1 MLKSG
6 NKNRILIIRLSSIGD
21 IILTTGVINYI
32 KDLYPESELYYLT
45 VDNFA
50 SLIENNN
57 KITRVINYNKKLNFT
72 QQQNFRNNL
81 LSELQIDKF
90 DLIVD
95 LHNNF
100 RTKRFRNGIY
110 KNLIQIKKNRLRKI
124 LLVNFKSLF
133 NLIYK
138 SENNQS
144 TKYHTFDNYIKPI
157 IKFAGQSD
165 NENEI
170 IQKYKFTEIDNNLS
184 ENFDLNKNLSFVK
197 NSIIIAPGAKHFTKR
212 LPLQKYVDL
221 SIKLLEKY
229 EKLNIILLGGK
240 EEIELGQSI
249 IDKIINVNLS
259 NLTNPTNLINLSN
272 LTNQKND
279 LSSRIFNFIGELTL
293 LESMSLISESKGIL
307 CNDSGIMHLASAT
320 KTPIIATFGST
331 TQELGFTPLSDNFLI
346 IEKDVECRPCSHIGL
361 DKCPK
366 GHFRCMNE
374 IQIDEIILNIISK
387 FKLENL

>member
-1 MLKSG
+1 MLERG

-45 VDNFA
+45 VESFA
-50 SLIENNN
+50 SIIENND
-57 KITRVINYNKKLNFT
+57 KIKRVINYNKKLNYS
-72 QQQNFRNNL
+72 QQQVFRTQI
-81 LSELQIDKF
+81 LSELKIDKF
-90 DLIVD
+90 DLIID

-110 KNLIQIKKNRLRKI
+110 HNLIQIKKNRLRKI
-124 LLVNFKSLF
+124 LLVKSKFLF
-133 NLIYK
+133 NIFYK
-138 SENNQS
+138 NKN
-144 TKYHTFDNYIKPI
+144 YHTFDNYIKPI
-157 IKFAGQSD
+157 IKFAKQTN

-170 IQKYKFTEIDNNLS
+170 IQKYKFTEIKNNLS

-212 LPLQKYVDL
+212 LPKEKYIEL
-221 SIKLLEKY
+221 SIKLLENYKS
-229 EKLNIILLGGK
+229 LNIIFLGGK
-240 EEIELGQSI
+240 EEIEIGQSI
-249 IDKIINVNLS
+249 IEKI
-259 NLTNPTNLINLSN
+259 TNNTQN
-272 LTNQKND
+272 ND
-279 LSSRIFNFIGELTL
+279 LSSRVFNFIGELTL
-293 LESMSLISESKGIL
+293 LESMSLIGESKGIL

-320 KTPIIATFGST
+320 QTSIIATFGST
-331 TQELGFTPLSDNFLI
+331 TQELGFTPLSKNYII

-374 IQIDEIILNIISK
+374 IEINELYNNIISK
-387 FKLENL
+387 FKLENA